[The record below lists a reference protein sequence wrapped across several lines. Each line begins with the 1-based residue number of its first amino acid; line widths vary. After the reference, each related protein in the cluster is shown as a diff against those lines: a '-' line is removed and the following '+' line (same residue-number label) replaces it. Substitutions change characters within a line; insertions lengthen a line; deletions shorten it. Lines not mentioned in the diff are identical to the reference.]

1 MRLIEFLTRGRFGRA
16 FSTVLSLACFVV
28 TIGAGNHWH

>member
-1 MRLIEFLTRGRFGRA
+1 MRLIDFLTRGRSGRVL
-16 FSTVLSLACFVV
+16 STVLSLACFVV